1 MKKRIL
7 LFVGILVFLAII
19 SVITLH
25 NFAKNLGESYNQL
38 G

>member
-7 LFVGILVFLAII
+7 LFVGIIVFVAII
-19 SVITLH
+19 GGITLH
-25 NFAKNLGESYNQL
+25 NFAKNLGESYNQI

>member
-7 LFVGILVFLAII
+7 LFVGIIVFLLFVGA
-19 SVITLH
+19 ITLH
-25 NFAKNLGESYNQL
+25 NYAENLGESYNQM